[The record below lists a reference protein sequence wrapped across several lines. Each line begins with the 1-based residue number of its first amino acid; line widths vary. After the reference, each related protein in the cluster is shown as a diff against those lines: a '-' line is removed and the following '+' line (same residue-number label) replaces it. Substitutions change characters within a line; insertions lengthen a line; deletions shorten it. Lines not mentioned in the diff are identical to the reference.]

1 MHIPQQLRQANHLLK
16 RFTFY
21 KKKNPTKLLQTE
33 AIDDISFK
41 SFSNVR
47 FQTKCLHLVS
57 TAPLSGIG
65 SMPVVDVIIQVTWPP
80 H

>member
-1 MHIPQQLRQANHLLK
+1 MHIPQQLRPSESFVESFHFLQ
-16 RFTFY
+16 
-21 KKKNPTKLLQTE
+21 KNKNKSPP
-33 AIDDISFK
+33 DSSFK
-41 SFSNVR
+41 SFSNIQ

-57 TAPLSGIG
+57 TAPLFGKG